1 LDSINKNMNKVKL
14 TDIQKALNWVRDQA
28 EKSDAQAKVEV
39 LALLNGT
46 SQSVIAMAKKLTA
59 PETKTQTKV
68 VTQYRNR
75 PEKPKPKIVKQGTP
89 PETVTDRPATPFQ
102 AIQPQAPIGP
112 IGPNAPISLNSKPFA
127 P

>member
-1 LDSINKNMNKVKL
+1 MRKEQL
-14 TDIQKALNWVRDQA
+14 TDIQKTLNWIRDQA

-59 PETKTQTKV
+59 PTTKTQTKV
-68 VTQYRNR
+68 VTQFRDR
-75 PEKPKPKIVKQGTP
+75 PEKPKSKIVKQGRP

-112 IGPNAPISLNSKPFA
+112 IGPDAPMSINSKPFA

>member
-1 LDSINKNMNKVKL
+1 MLNTRMNKSQM
-14 TDIQKALNWVRDQA
+14 TDIQKALNWIRDQA

-59 PETKTQTKV
+59 PKTKTQTKV
-68 VTQYRNR
+68 VTQYRDR

-89 PETVTDRPATPFQ
+89 PETATDRPATPFQ
-102 AIQPQAPIGP
+102 STQSTKPQAAIGT
-112 IGPNAPISLNSKPFA
+112 IAPGSSLPSP
-127 P
+127 PLP

>member
-1 LDSINKNMNKVKL
+1 MRKEQM
-14 TDIQKALNWVRDQA
+14 TDIQKALNWIRDQA

-59 PETKTQTKV
+59 PKTKTQTKV
-68 VTQYRNR
+68 VTQYRDR

-102 AIQPQAPIGP
+102 STQSTKPQAAIGP
-112 IGPNAPISLNSKPFA
+112 IAPGSSLPSP
-127 P
+127 PLP